1 MPFPPTH
8 PSLEQALAARGYAEP
23 TPVQEACLKPETA
36 GRDLLVSA
44 QTGSGKTVA
53 YGLAAAD
60 TLLGAALH
68 FERAAAPLA
77 LVVAPTR
84 ELAVQVH
91 RELSW
96 LYAETRARI
105 VSCIGGMDLRR
116 EAQSLA
122 AGCHIVVGTPGR
134 LCDHLSRGR
143 LDVSGLRVVVLDEAD
158 EMLDLGFREE
168 LETILDKTP
177 ESRRTLLFSAT
188 IAREI
193 ASLARRYQRDALR
206 IDTASGNRQQHA
218 DIEYRAVLTARDE
231 EEHSVVNVLRFF
243 ECPTAMVFCATR
255 EMVRHMHGSLLE
267 RGFASVALSG
277 ELSQSERSRAL
288 ESLRTGQARVCVATD
303 VAARGLDLPDL
314 GLVIHASLPT
324 DSAILLHR
332 SGRTGRAGRKG
343 ICVVIVPA
351 ARRRR
356 AEMLLANGN
365 VTASWSGP
373 PNPDEIRARDS
384 ERLLADP
391 VLSEEIAPEDLALAR
406 TLIKGRSPEEIAAA
420 LIRMHRAR
428 LPDPEEIT
436 AAPTRALERRPARPA
451 YEGRGAEA
459 RHDGAGRGAEARHDG
474 AAAPRVRAD
483 RPDRIPPG
491 EGIWFRMPIGRQDKA
506 DPKWLVPLICRLG
519 GVTKRDI
526 GAIRIADRETLFE
539 ISPTMVERFKAC
551 VSATDD
557 DEVRIEAAAGAPSGP
572 RTYGGARPADGITKR
587 PARAAGDGYPG
598 SRSSARPPGGSSRKR
613 APSGAH

>member
-1 MPFPPTH
+1 MPFPTTH

-23 TPVQEACLKPETA
+23 TPVQEAVLRTEA
-36 GRDLLVSA
+36 EGRDLLVSA

-53 YGLAAAD
+53 YGLAAAA
-60 TLLGAALH
+60 TLLGTAAQ
-68 FERAAAPLA
+68 FERAASPVA

-96 LYAETRARI
+96 LYADTRARI
-105 VSCIGGMDLRR
+105 VSCIGGMDVRR
-116 EAQSLA
+116 EAQALA
-122 AGCHIVVGTPGR
+122 GGCHIVVGTPGR
-134 LCDHLSRGR
+134 LCDHLGRGR
-143 LDVSGLRVVVLDEAD
+143 LDVSSLRIVVLDEAD

-168 LETILDKTP
+168 LETLLDKTP
-177 ESRRTLLFSAT
+177 ATRRTLLFSAT
-188 IAREI
+188 IPREI
-193 ASLARRYQRDALR
+193 AALARRYQHDALR

-218 DIEYRAVLTARDE
+218 DIEYRAVVTARDE
-231 EEHSVVNVLRFF
+231 EEHSIVNVLRYF
-243 ECPTAMVFCATR
+243 ESPTAMVFCNTR

-277 ELSQSERSRAL
+277 ELSQNERSRAL

-324 DSAILLHR
+324 DPAILLHR

-343 ICVVIVPA
+343 ICVVVVPG

-356 AEMLLANGN
+356 AEQLLAAAN
-365 VTASWSGP
+365 VTAGWSGP
-373 PNPDEIRARDS
+373 PSPDEIRARDS

-391 VLSEEIAPEDLALAR
+391 VLSEEIAPEDLTLAR
-406 TLIKGRSPEEIAAA
+406 ALLEGRSAEEIAAA
-420 LIRMHRAR
+420 LIRLHRAR
-428 LPDPEEIT
+428 LPDPEEIS
-436 AAPTRALERRPARPA
+436 AATVRAPDRRPARVA
-451 YEGRGAEA
+451 HEA
-459 RHDGAGRGAEARHDG
+459 SHEAS
-474 AAAPRVRAD
+474 AAPRIRAD

-491 EGIWFRMPIGRQDKA
+491 EGIWFRMPIGRHDKA

-526 GAIRIADRETLFE
+526 GAIRIAERETLFE
-539 ISPTMVERFKAC
+539 ISPGIAERFRSC

-557 DEVRIEAAAGAPSGP
+557 DEVRIEAAAGAPSASRPAG
-572 RTYGGARPADGITKR
+572 GGAGRAGHAGRPTAAAASGRATR
-587 PARAAGDGYPG
+587 FPA
-598 SRSSARPPGGSSRKR
+598 GGSSRRR
-613 APSGAH
+613 APGGVG

>member
-1 MPFPPTH
+1 MPFPPSH
-8 PSLEQALAARGYAEP
+8 PSLARALAARGYDDP
-23 TPVQEACLKPETA
+23 TSVQEAVLQPPAT

-60 TLLGAALH
+60 TLLGEAER
-68 FERAAAPLA
+68 FERAKAPVA

-84 ELAVQVH
+84 ELAMQVH

-96 LYAETRARI
+96 LYADTGARI

-122 AGCHIVVGTPGR
+122 GGCHIVVGTPGR
-134 LCDHLSRGR
+134 LCDHLTRGR
-143 LDVSGLRVVVLDEAD
+143 LDISGLKVVVLDEAD
-158 EMLDLGFREE
+158 EMLDLGFRDE
-168 LETILDKTP
+168 LETLLDKTP
-177 ESRRTLLFSAT
+177 TSRRTLLFSAT

-206 IDTASGNRQQHA
+206 IDTASGNRIQHA
-218 DIEYRAVLTARDE
+218 DIEYRAVLAARDDE
-231 EEHSVVNVLRFF
+231 LHAVVNVLRYF
-243 ECPTAMVFCATR
+243 ESPTAMVFCNTR

-288 ESLRTGQARVCVATD
+288 ESLRTSQARVCVATD

-324 DSAILLHR
+324 DPATLLHR

-343 ICVVIVPA
+343 TCVVIVPQI
-351 ARRRR
+351 RRRR
-356 AEMLLANGN
+356 AETLLSAANVN
-365 VTASWSGP
+365 ANWSGP
-373 PNPDEIRARDS
+373 PTADEIRTRDS

-391 VLSEEIAPEDLALAR
+391 VLAEPLEAEDRALAAR
-406 TLIKGRSPEEIAAA
+406 LLEGRAPEEIAAA

-428 LPDPEEIT
+428 LPDPEEI
-436 AAPTRALERRPARPA
+436 APAPPIRVHERYHERAQERTLRPAS
-451 YEGRGAEA
+451 
-459 RHDGAGRGAEARHDG
+459 
-474 AAAPRVRAD
+474 D
-483 RPDRIPPG
+483 RPRPERGPTG
-491 EGIWFRMPIGRQDKA
+491 GGIWFRLSIGRHDRA
-506 DPKWLVPLICRLG
+506 DPKWLVPLICRRG

-526 GAIRIADRETLFE
+526 GAIRIAERETLFE
-539 ISPTMVERFKAC
+539 ISPAIAARFADC
-551 VSATDD
+551 ISAGDD
-557 DEVRIEAAAGAPSGP
+557 DEVRIEAAAGAPAAAP
-572 RTYGGARPADGITKR
+572 RRTAKHRP
-587 PARAAGDGYPG
+587 
-598 SRSSARPPGGSSRKR
+598 
-613 APSGAH
+613 

>member
-8 PSLEQALAARGYAEP
+8 PSLEQALAARGYADP
-23 TPVQEACLKPETA
+23 TPVQDAVLHADTA

-53 YGLAAAD
+53 YGLAASA
-60 TLLGAALH
+60 TLLGEALQ

-77 LVVAPTR
+77 LVIAPTR
-84 ELAVQVH
+84 ELAMQVH

-116 EAQSLA
+116 EAQALA

-134 LCDHLSRGR
+134 LCDHLTRGR
-143 LDVSGLRVVVLDEAD
+143 LDVSSLRIVVLDEAD

-177 ESRRTLLFSAT
+177 ASRRTLLFSAT

-193 ASLARRYQRDALR
+193 AALARRYQRDALR
-206 IDTASGNRQQHA
+206 IDTAAGNRVQHA

-231 EEHSVVNVLRFF
+231 EEHSVVNVLRYF
-243 ECPTAMVFCATR
+243 ESPTAMVFCNTR

-288 ESLRTGQARVCVATD
+288 EALRTSQARVCVATD

-324 DSAILLHR
+324 DKATLLHR

-343 ICVVIVPA
+343 TCVVIVPA
-351 ARRRR
+351 IRRRR
-356 AEMLLANGN
+356 AELLLDSAN
-365 VTASWSGP
+365 VSASWSGP
-373 PNPDEIRARDS
+373 PSPDEIRTRDS

-391 VLSEEIAPEDLALAR
+391 VLAEEIEPEDLALAHA
-406 TLIKGRSPEEIAAA
+406 LLEGRSAEQIAAA

-436 AAPTRALERRPARPA
+436 AAPARALERRPVRQAP
-451 YEGRGAEA
+451 EGRA
-459 RHDGAGRGAEARHDG
+459 DGAG
-474 AAAPRVRAD
+474 APRIRAD
-483 RPDRIPPG
+483 RPDRIPAG

-539 ISPTMVERFKAC
+539 ISPGMVERFRAC
-551 VSATDD
+551 LSATDD
-557 DEVRIEAAAGAPSGP
+557 DEVRIEAANGAPPASATRHPP
-572 RTYGGARPADGITKR
+572 R
-587 PARAAGDGYPG
+587 
-598 SRSSARPPGGSSRKR
+598 SARPPGGSSRKR
-613 APSGAH
+613 AS

>member
-8 PSLEQALAARGYAEP
+8 PSLERALSARGYTEP

-53 YGLAAAD
+53 YGLAAAA
-60 TLLGAALH
+60 TLLGEAEH
-68 FERAAAPLA
+68 FECAGAPLA

-96 LYAETRARI
+96 LFAETRARI

-177 ESRRTLLFSAT
+177 DTRRTLLFSAT

-356 AEMLLANGN
+356 AEMLLSNGN

-373 PNPDEIRARDS
+373 PSPDEIRARDS

-406 TLIKGRSPEEIAAA
+406 TLIEGRTPEEIAAA

-436 AAPTRALERRPARPA
+436 AAPSRALERRPARPA
-451 YEGRGAEA
+451 HEA
-459 RHDGAGRGAEARHDG
+459 HHDGAV
-474 AAAPRVRAD
+474 APRVRAD

-539 ISPTMVERFKAC
+539 ISPTMIERFNAC
-551 VSATDD
+551 ISATDD
-557 DEVRIEAAAGAPSGP
+557 DEVRIEAAAGAPAAGRPP
-572 RTYGGARPADGITKR
+572 RTAGDKYAGGRSAAARPYA
-587 PARAAGDGYPG
+587 
-598 SRSSARPPGGSSRKR
+598 PGGSSRRR
-613 APSGAH
+613 APDGAR

>member
-1 MPFPPTH
+1 MPFPATH
-8 PSLEQALAARGYAEP
+8 PSLEHALAARGYAEP
-23 TPVQEACLKPETA
+23 TPVQEAVLRAETE

-53 YGLAAAD
+53 YGLAAAT
-60 TLLGAALH
+60 TLLGTAAQ
-68 FERAAAPLA
+68 FERPAAPLA

-96 LYAETRARI
+96 LYADTGARI
-105 VSCIGGMDLRR
+105 VSCIGGMDIRR
-116 EAQSLA
+116 EAQALA
-122 AGCHIVVGTPGR
+122 SGCHIVVGTPGR
-134 LCDHLSRGR
+134 LCDHLARGR
-143 LDVSGLRVVVLDEAD
+143 LDVSSLRIVVLDEAD

-168 LETILDKTP
+168 LETLLDRTP
-177 ESRRTLLFSAT
+177 ATRRTLLFSAT
-188 IAREI
+188 IPREI
-193 ASLARRYQRDALR
+193 AALARRYQRDALR

-231 EEHSVVNVLRFF
+231 EEHGIVNVLRYF
-243 ECPTAMVFCATR
+243 ESPTAMVFCNTR

-277 ELSQSERSRAL
+277 ELSQNERSRAL

-324 DSAILLHR
+324 DPAILLHR

-343 ICVVIVPA
+343 ICVVVVPG

-356 AEMLLANGN
+356 AEQLLAAAN
-365 VTASWSGP
+365 VTAGWSGP
-373 PNPDEIRARDS
+373 PSPDEIRARDS

-391 VLSEEIAPEDLALAR
+391 VLSEEIGAEDLTLAR
-406 TLIKGRSPEEIAAA
+406 TLLEGRTAEEVAAA
-420 LIRMHRAR
+420 LIRLHRAR
-428 LPDPEEIT
+428 LPDPEEVSAT
-436 AAPTRALERRPARPA
+436 AVRAPDRRPQHPAR
-451 YEGRGAEA
+451 EA
-459 RHDGAGRGAEARHDG
+459 
-474 AAAPRVRAD
+474 AAAPRPRAD

-491 EGIWFRMPIGRQDKA
+491 EGVWFRMPIGRHDKA

-519 GVTKRDI
+519 GVTKREI
-526 GAIRIADRETLFE
+526 GAIRIAERETLFE
-539 ISPTMVERFKAC
+539 ISPGTAERFRAC

-557 DEVRIEAAAGAPSGP
+557 DEVRIEAAAGG
-572 RTYGGARPADGITKR
+572 
-587 PARAAGDGYPG
+587 PARAA
-598 SRSSARPPGGSSRKR
+598 RPAMRHPAGGSSRR
-613 APSGAH
+613 RVG

>member
-8 PSLEQALAARGYAEP
+8 PSLERALAARGYAEP

-53 YGLAAAD
+53 YGLAAAA
-60 TLLGAALH
+60 TLLGEAEH
-68 FERAAAPLA
+68 FERAGAPLA

-177 ESRRTLLFSAT
+177 QTRRTLLFSAT

-218 DIEYRAVLTARDE
+218 DIEYRAVVTARDE
-231 EEHSVVNVLRFF
+231 EEHSIVNVLRYF
-243 ECPTAMVFCATR
+243 ESPTAMVFCNTR

-314 GLVIHASLPT
+314 GLVVHAALPT
-324 DSAILLHR
+324 DSPTLLHR

-343 ICVVIVPA
+343 TCVIIVPIS
-351 ARRRR
+351 RRRK
-356 AEMLLANGN
+356 AEQLLAGAR
-365 VTASWSGP
+365 VEAGWSGP
-373 PNPDEIRARDS
+373 PTPEEIRARDS
-384 ERLLADP
+384 ARLLADP
-391 VLSEEIAPEDLALAR
+391 VLAEEVAPEDLALAR
-406 TLIKGRSPEEIAAA
+406 TLLEGRTAEEIAAA

-428 LPDPEEIT
+428 LPEPEEVT
-436 AAPTRALERRPARPA
+436 QPPTHI
-451 YEGRGAEA
+451 AEH
-459 RHDGAGRGAEARHDG
+459 R
-474 AAAPRVRAD
+474 PRVAADGPRSPRAE
-483 RPDRIPPG
+483 RTREPYQREVGPPR
-491 EGIWFRMPIGRQDKA
+491 EPGIWYRMSIGRQDKA

-526 GAIRIADRETLFE
+526 GAIRISDQETHFE
-539 ISPTMVERFKAC
+539 ITPAMSERFAAC
-551 VSATDD
+551 VVATDA
-557 DEVRIEAAAGAPSGP
+557 DEVQIERATGGPGGPPSAPRKPYRPTSRPSGP
-572 RTYGGARPADGITKR
+572 
-587 PARAAGDGYPG
+587 PG
-598 SRSSARPPGGSSRKR
+598 EASSRKR
-613 APSGAH
+613 ISSRPR

>member
-1 MPFPPTH
+1 MPFPPIH
-8 PSLEQALAARGYAEP
+8 PSLAQALTARGYAEP
-23 TPVQEACLKPETA
+23 TSVQDAVLQPETS

-60 TLLGAALH
+60 TLLGTAPR

-77 LVVAPTR
+77 LVIAPTR
-84 ELAVQVH
+84 ELAMQVH

-96 LYAETRARI
+96 LYADTGARI
-105 VSCIGGMDLRR
+105 ISCIGGMDLRR
-116 EAQSLA
+116 EAQALA
-122 AGCHIVVGTPGR
+122 GGCHIVVGTPGR
-134 LCDHLSRGR
+134 LCDHLTRGR
-143 LDVSGLRVVVLDEAD
+143 LDVSGLGVVVLDEAD

-177 ESRRTLLFSAT
+177 QSRRTLLFSAT

-206 IDTASGNRQQHA
+206 IDTGGGNRVQHA
-218 DIEYRAVLTARDE
+218 DIEYRCVLAARSE
-231 EEHSVVNVLRFF
+231 EEHSVVNVLRYF
-243 ECPTAMVFCATR
+243 ESPTAMVFCNTR

-314 GLVIHASLPT
+314 GLVVHASLPT
-324 DSAILLHR
+324 EAATLLHR

-343 ICVVIVPA
+343 TCVVIVPQL
-351 ARRRR
+351 RRRR
-356 AEMLLANGN
+356 AEMLLAAAN
-365 VTASWSGP
+365 VSASWSGP
-373 PNPDEIRARDS
+373 PTVDEIRARDS

-391 VLSEEIAPEDLALAR
+391 LLAGPIEPEDRELAR
-406 TLIKGRSPEEIAAA
+406 TLLEGRAPEDIAAA
-420 LIRMHRAR
+420 LIRLHRAR
-428 LPDPEEIT
+428 LPEPEEVV
-436 AAPTRALERRPARPA
+436 AVSARALERRPAGDAPP
-451 YEGRGAEA
+451 
-459 RHDGAGRGAEARHDG
+459 
-474 AAAPRVRAD
+474 APRTRAD
-483 RPDRIPPG
+483 RPDRIAPG
-491 EGIWFRMPIGRQDKA
+491 EGIWFRMAIGRHQRA

-526 GAIRIADRETLFE
+526 GAIRIAERETLFE
-539 ISPTMVERFKAC
+539 ISPSTAARFKEC
-551 VSATDD
+551 VAGAED
-557 DEVRIEAAAGAPSGP
+557 DEVRIEAASGAPSSTPSGS
-572 RTYGGARPADGITKR
+572 RP
-587 PARAAGDGYPG
+587 PAR
-598 SRSSARPPGGSSRKR
+598 RLNEGSSRRR
-613 APSGAH
+613 AASAR

>member
-1 MPFPPTH
+1 MPFPPIH
-8 PSLEQALAARGYAEP
+8 SSLAQALAARGYAEP
-23 TPVQEACLKPETA
+23 TSVQDAVLRPETA

-53 YGLAAAD
+53 YGLAAAE
-60 TLLGAALH
+60 TLLGEATR
-68 FERAAAPLA
+68 FERATLPRA

-91 RELSW
+91 RELTW
-96 LYAETRARI
+96 LYADTGARI
-105 VSCIGGMDLRR
+105 ISCIGGMDLRR
-116 EAQSLA
+116 EAQALA

-134 LCDHLSRGR
+134 LCDHLTRGR
-143 LDVSGLRVVVLDEAD
+143 LDVSGLAVVVLDEAD

-177 ESRRTLLFSAT
+177 TSRRTLLFSAT

-206 IDTASGNRQQHA
+206 IDTGGGNRVQHA
-218 DIEYRAVLTARDE
+218 DIEYRCVLAARNE
-231 EEHSVVNVLRFF
+231 EEHSVVNVLRYF
-243 ECPTAMVFCATR
+243 ESPTAMVFCNTR

-324 DSAILLHR
+324 EAATLLHR

-343 ICVVIVPA
+343 VCVVIVPQV
-351 ARRRR
+351 RRRR
-356 AEMLLANGN
+356 AEALLAAAN
-365 VTASWSGP
+365 VNPSWSGP
-373 PNPDEIRARDS
+373 PTVDEIRARDS

-391 VLSEEIAPEDLALAR
+391 LLAGPIEPEDLGLAR
-406 TLIKGRSPEEIAAA
+406 SLLEGREPEEIAAA
-420 LIRMHRAR
+420 LIRLHRAR
-428 LPDPEEIT
+428 LPEPEEV
-436 AAPTRALERRPARPA
+436 AAVSARALERRPAA
-451 YEGRGAEA
+451 EGAS
-459 RHDGAGRGAEARHDG
+459 
-474 AAAPRVRAD
+474 APRPRAE
-483 RPDRIPPG
+483 RPDRIAPG
-491 EGIWFRMPIGRQDKA
+491 EGIWFRMPIGRHQRA

-526 GAIRIADRETLFE
+526 GAIRIAERETLFE
-539 ISPTMVERFKAC
+539 ISPSTAARFKECIAG
-551 VSATDD
+551 AED
-557 DEVRIEAAAGAPSGP
+557 DEVRIESASGAPSQ
-572 RTYGGARPADGITKR
+572 
-587 PARAAGDGYPG
+587 
-598 SRSSARPPGGSSRKR
+598 ARPPARRMGEGSSRR
-613 APSGAH
+613 RSASSR

>member
-1 MPFPPTH
+1 MSFPPTH
-8 PSLEQALAARGYAEP
+8 PSLAQALAARGYLEP
-23 TPVQEACLKPETA
+23 TPVQEAVLQPGAA

-60 TLLGAALH
+60 TLLGAELR
-68 FERAAAPLA
+68 FDRAAAPRA
-77 LVVAPTR
+77 LVIAPTR

-96 LYAETRARI
+96 LYADTGARI

-116 EAQSLA
+116 EAQALA
-122 AGCHIVVGTPGR
+122 SGCHIVVGTPGR

-143 LDVSGLRVVVLDEAD
+143 LDVAGLALVVLDEAD

-168 LETILDKTP
+168 LETLLDRTP
-177 ESRRTLLFSAT
+177 ASRRTLLFSAT

-193 ASLARRYQRDALR
+193 ATLARRYQCSALR
-206 IDTASGNRQQHA
+206 IDTAGGNRTQHA
-218 DIEYRAVLTARDE
+218 DIEYRCVLAARDDE
-231 EEHSVVNVLRFF
+231 LHAVVNVLRYF
-243 ECPTAMVFCATR
+243 ESPTAMVFCNTR

-288 ESLRTGQARVCVATD
+288 EALRTGQARVCVATD

-324 DSAILLHR
+324 DGATLLHR

-343 ICVVIVPA
+343 TCVVIVPA

-356 AEMLLANGN
+356 AEALLASAN
-365 VTASWSGP
+365 VSASWSGP
-373 PNPDEIRARDS
+373 PNAAEIRARDS

-391 VLSEEIAPEDLALAR
+391 VLGEPLEPEDLGLAR
-406 TLIKGRSPEEIAAA
+406 TLLEGRGPEQIAAA
-420 LIRMHRAR
+420 LIRLHRAR
-428 LPDPEEIT
+428 LPDPEEVAAVSARASERPIAG
-436 AAPTRALERRPARPA
+436 AAPL
-451 YEGRGAEA
+451 
-459 RHDGAGRGAEARHDG
+459 
-474 AAAPRVRAD
+474 PRVRAE
-483 RPDRIPPG
+483 RPDRIAPG
-491 EGIWFRMPIGRQDKA
+491 AGIWFRMPIGRHDRA

-526 GAIRIADRETLFE
+526 GAIRIAERETLFE
-539 ISPTMVERFKAC
+539 ISPETAGRFREC
-551 VSATDD
+551 VAGTDD
-557 DEVRIEAAAGAPSGP
+557 DEVRIEAASGP
-572 RTYGGARPADGITKR
+572 P
-587 PARAAGDGYPG
+587 
-598 SRSSARPPGGSSRKR
+598 SHARPPARGDGERRTPSRAPGNGSSRKR
-613 APSGAH
+613 AFGGR

>member
-1 MPFPPTH
+1 MPFPTTH

-23 TPVQEACLKPETA
+23 TPVQEAVLRADTE

-53 YGLAAAD
+53 YGLAAAA
-60 TLLGAALH
+60 TLLGTAAN

-96 LYAETRARI
+96 LYADTRARI
-105 VSCIGGMDLRR
+105 VSCIGGMDIRR
-116 EAQSLA
+116 EAQALA
-122 AGCHIVVGTPGR
+122 GGCHVVVGTPGR
-134 LCDHLSRGR
+134 LCDHLARGR
-143 LDVSGLRVVVLDEAD
+143 LDVSCLRIVVLDEAD
-158 EMLDLGFREE
+158 EMLDLGFRDE
-168 LETILDKTP
+168 LETLLDKTP
-177 ESRRTLLFSAT
+177 ATRRTLLFSAT
-188 IAREI
+188 IPREI
-193 ASLARRYQRDALR
+193 AALARRYQHDALR

-231 EEHSVVNVLRFF
+231 EEHSIVNVLRYF
-243 ECPTAMVFCATR
+243 ESPTAMVFCNTR

-324 DSAILLHR
+324 DPAILLHR

-343 ICVVIVPA
+343 ICVVVVPG

-356 AEMLLANGN
+356 AEQLLAAAN
-365 VTASWSGP
+365 VTAGWSGP
-373 PNPDEIRARDS
+373 PSPDEIRARDS

-391 VLSEEIAPEDLALAR
+391 VLSEEIAPEDLSLAR
-406 TLIKGRSPEEIAAA
+406 TLLEGRSAEEIAAA
-420 LIRMHRAR
+420 LIRLHRAR
-428 LPDPEEIT
+428 LPDPEEISAT
-436 AAPTRALERRPARPA
+436 AVRAPDRRPARAVHEDHP
-451 YEGRGAEA
+451 
-459 RHDGAGRGAEARHDG
+459 
-474 AAAPRVRAD
+474 APRIRAD
-483 RPDRIPPG
+483 RPDRIAPG
-491 EGIWFRMPIGRQDKA
+491 EGVWFRMPIGRHDKA

-526 GAIRIADRETLFE
+526 GAIRIAERETLFE
-539 ISPTMVERFKAC
+539 ISPSIADRFKAC
-551 VSATDD
+551 LSASDD
-557 DEVRIEAAAGAPSGP
+557 DEVRIEAAAGAPAASRAPSG
-572 RTYGGARPADGITKR
+572 GGPGRAGHPAHGPASGRSAMRPA
-587 PARAAGDGYPG
+587 A
-598 SRSSARPPGGSSRKR
+598 GGSSRR
-613 APSGAH
+613 RVPGGVG

>member
-8 PSLEQALAARGYAEP
+8 PSLERALAARGYAEP

-53 YGLAAAD
+53 YGLAAAA
-60 TLLGAALH
+60 TLLGEAEH
-68 FERAAAPLA
+68 FERAGAPLA

-143 LDVSGLRVVVLDEAD
+143 LNVSDLRVVVLDEAD

-177 ESRRTLLFSAT
+177 ATRRTLLFSAT

-343 ICVVIVPA
+343 ICVVIVPG

-373 PNPDEIRARDS
+373 PSPDEIRARDS

-391 VLSEEIAPEDLALAR
+391 VLSEEIAPEDLTLAR
-406 TLIKGRSPEEIAAA
+406 TLIEGRTPEEIAAA

-436 AAPTRALERRPARPA
+436 AAPSRALERRPLRPA
-451 YEGRGAEA
+451 HEG
-459 RHDGAGRGAEARHDG
+459 HHDG
-474 AAAPRVRAD
+474 AAAPRIRAD

-539 ISPTMVERFKAC
+539 ISPTMIERFNAC
-551 VSATDD
+551 ISATDD
-557 DEVRIEAAAGAPSGP
+557 DEVRIEAAAGAPAVAS
-572 RTYGGARPADGITKR
+572 R
-587 PARAAGDGYPG
+587 PARAAGDKYPG
-598 SRSSARPPGGSSRKR
+598 SRAAGAGRAPGGSSRKR
-613 APSGAH
+613 VPNGAR

>member
-1 MPFPPTH
+1 MPFPTTH

-53 YGLAAAD
+53 YGLAASA
-60 TLLGAALH
+60 TLLGDALR
-68 FERAAAPLA
+68 FERAGAPLA

-96 LYAETRARI
+96 LYAETGARI
-105 VSCIGGMDLRR
+105 VPCIGGMDVRR
-116 EAQSLA
+116 EAQALA

-143 LDVSGLRVVVLDEAD
+143 LNLAELRIVVLDEAD

-168 LETILDKTP
+168 LETLLDKTP
-177 ESRRTLLFSAT
+177 DTRRTLLFSAT

-218 DIEYRAVLTARDE
+218 DIEYRVVLTARDE
-231 EEHSVVNVLRFF
+231 EEHSIVNVLRFF
-243 ECPTAMVFCATR
+243 ESPTAMVFCNTR

-324 DSAILLHR
+324 DPAILLHR

-343 ICVVIVPA
+343 ICVVIVPGL
-351 ARRRR
+351 RKRR
-356 AEMLLANGN
+356 AETLLDAAN
-365 VTASWSGP
+365 VSASWSGP
-373 PNPDEIRARDS
+373 PTPDEIRARDS

-391 VLSEEIAPEDLALAR
+391 LLSEQIAPEDLALAR
-406 TLIKGRSPEEIAAA
+406 ALLEGRSAEEIAAA
-420 LIRMHRAR
+420 LIRMHRGR

-436 AAPTRALERRPARPA
+436 AASARALERRPARPSHEA
-451 YEGRGAEA
+451 RPGHEAREPRYEGV
-459 RHDGAGRGAEARHDG
+459 
-474 AAAPRVRAD
+474 PRVRAD

-491 EGIWFRMPIGRQDKA
+491 QGVWFRMPIGRQEKA
-506 DPKWLVPLICRLG
+506 DPKWLVPLICRVG
-519 GVTKRDI
+519 GVTKKDI

-539 ISPTMVERFKAC
+539 ISPTMLERFKGC
-551 VSATDD
+551 ISAMDN
-557 DEVRIEAAAGAPSGP
+557 DEVRIEAAAGAPPTSKAAG
-572 RTYGGARPADGITKR
+572 YGAAKR
-587 PARAAGDGYPG
+587 PRPTPG
-598 SRSSARPPGGSSRKR
+598 ASSRKR
-613 APSGAH
+613 A